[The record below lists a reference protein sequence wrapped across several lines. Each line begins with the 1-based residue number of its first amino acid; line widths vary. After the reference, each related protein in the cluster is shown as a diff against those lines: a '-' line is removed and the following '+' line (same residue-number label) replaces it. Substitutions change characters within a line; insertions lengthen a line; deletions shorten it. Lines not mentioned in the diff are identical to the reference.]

1 MLEAEVSG
9 LCGFDTDCAG
19 VKVAVM
25 RRSVI
30 IGDVHGCLD
39 ELTRLLEALEASAND
54 RVFFVGDLVARGP
67 DTAGVLALCRR
78 IGARSVRGNHEGR
91 LLAARHALQDGRRRR
106 LSNVHYPLLK
116 RLSDADWDYLE
127 AMPLWIDLPEHDLRI
142 VHAGVLP
149 SRPFEQQDEW
159 TLTHV
164 RSLDADGR
172 ASDKS
177 DFQPWAALYGA
188 GPHIVFGHN
197 SRVGL
202 QLQPNAT
209 GIDTGCVYGGRLTAL
224 VLAEHQRV
232 PAVTDRGAVLRSVDA
247 RQAHYAGR

>member
-1 MLEAEVSG
+1 
-9 LCGFDTDCAG
+9 
-19 VKVAVM
+19 M

-39 ELTRLLEALEASAND
+39 ELTHLLASLEASAED

-67 DTAGVLALCRR
+67 DTTGVLALCRR

-91 LLAARHALQDGRRRR
+91 LLAARHALQSGKRRR
-106 LSNVHYPLLK
+106 LSNAHYPLLR
-116 RLSDADWDYLE
+116 RLSDADWDYIE

-164 RSLDADGR
+164 RSVDADGR
-172 ASDKS
+172 ASEKTE
-177 DFQPWAALYGA
+177 FAPWAAAYGA

-202 QLQPNAT
+202 QVQPNAT

-224 VLAEHQRV
+224 VLAEGQRV
-232 PAVTDRGAVLRSVDA
+232 PAPDGERRAVLRSVPA
-247 RQAHYAGR
+247 QATHYVSRASP

>member
-1 MLEAEVSG
+1 
-9 LCGFDTDCAG
+9 
-19 VKVAVM
+19 M

-39 ELTRLLEALEASAND
+39 ELTRLLESLEATQDD
-54 RVFFVGDLVARGP
+54 RVYFVGDLVARGP
-67 DTAGVLALCRR
+67 DTTGVLALCRR
-78 IGARSVRGNHEGR
+78 LGARSVRGNHEAR
-91 LLAARHALQDGRRRR
+91 LLAARHAQQDGKRRR
-106 LSNVHYPLLK
+106 LSNAHYPLLR
-116 RLSDADWDYLE
+116 RLSDADWEYLE
-127 AMPLWIDLPEHDLRI
+127 SLPLWIDLPEHDLRI

-149 SRPFEQQDEW
+149 GRPFEQQDEW

-172 ASDKS
+172 PSDKS
-177 DFQPWAALYGA
+177 ELAPWAAAYAA

-224 VLAEHQRV
+224 VLSEGQRV
-232 PAVTDRGAVLRSVDA
+232 PAVDDRRAVLRSVAA
-247 RQAHYAGR
+247 RQMHYAGR

>member
-1 MLEAEVSG
+1 
-9 LCGFDTDCAG
+9 
-19 VKVAVM
+19 M

-39 ELTRLLEALEASAND
+39 ELTRLLASLEASAD
-54 RVFFVGDLVARGP
+54 DKVFFVGDLVARGP
-67 DTAGVLALCRR
+67 DTTGVLALCRR

-91 LLAARHALQDGRRRR
+91 LLAARRAERDGKRRR
-106 LSNVHYPLLK
+106 LSNVHFPLLK
-116 RLSDADWDYLE
+116 RLSDADWDYIE

-159 TLTHV
+159 TLTNV

-177 DFQPWAALYGA
+177 DFQPWAAVYEA

-197 SRVGL
+197 SRAGL

-224 VLAEHQRV
+224 VLGENQRV
-232 PAVTDRGAVLRSVDA
+232 PAVTDRRAVLRSVDA
-247 RQAHYAGR
+247 RQTHYAGR

>member
-1 MLEAEVSG
+1 
-9 LCGFDTDCAG
+9 
-19 VKVAVM
+19 M

-39 ELTRLLEALEASAND
+39 ELTRLLEALETTADD

-67 DTAGVLALCRR
+67 DTLGVLALCRR
-78 IGARSVRGNHEGR
+78 IGARSVRGNHEAR
-91 LLAARHALQDGRRRR
+91 LLAAHRAQQNGKRRR

-116 RLSDADWDYLE
+116 RLGPADWDYIESL
-127 AMPLWIDLPEHDLRI
+127 PLWIDLPEHDLRI

-177 DFQPWAALYGA
+177 DFAPWAAAYSA

-209 GIDTGCVYGGRLTAL
+209 GIDTGCVYGGQLTAL
-224 VLAEHQRV
+224 VLAEGQRV
-232 PAVTDRGAVLRSVDA
+232 PAITERRAVLRSVAA
-247 RQAHYAGR
+247 RQTHYAGR